1 MLPVELKIMNTLLK
15 PDEIDLIVKG
25 EHSSPHSILGNH
37 KVGVDGKDSIA
48 IRAFMPGATT
58 ASVIL
63 GSGATTKYPM
73 TKVHSDGLF
82 EIILKD
88 HSDFF
93 PYLLEIQSN
102 NHEVRL
108 QEDPYRYLPTL
119 SDFYLGNT
127 GEGTYHQAYQKLGVH
142 RKRCGEVEGFSFVL
156 WAPNAKQVSLIGD
169 FNEWDY
175 RAHPMRRMGSTGI
188 WEIFI
193 PGISVGTL
201 YKYEVLG
208 YFGQRIKKS
217 DPFAFAMEIRPRTA
231 SMVWDID
238 RYKWHDQEW
247 LEHRS
252 KWVPFDHPISI
263 YEVHLGSWM
272 RVPEEG
278 NRWMTYRELALK
290 LVEYV
295 KQMGFTHI
303 ELMPIAEH
311 PLDASWGYQ
320 VTGYFAPTSRYG
332 SPDDFMYFVDY
343 CHQNGIGVIIDWV
356 PSHFPKDDFSLS
368 NFDGTCLYEHMDPR
382 QGEHKEWG
390 TLVFNYGR
398 DEIRSFMISNALF
411 WLEKYHIDGFRVDA
425 VASML
430 YLDYS
435 RKEGEWILNKYG
447 SRENL
452 EAIHFLKELNV
463 NTHIRY
469 PGTIVI
475 AEESTAWPG
484 VSRPTYL
491 GGLGFDFK
499 WNMGWMHDMLEYF
512 SSEPIYRKYKHDL
525 LTFAMLYAFNENFI
539 LSLSHDEVV
548 HGKRSLLDKMPG
560 DEWQKFAN
568 LRALYGYMFAQPG
581 KKHLFMGGEFGQWRE
596 WNHDQGLDWN
606 LLENEPH
613 RKLQQYVKDIQK
625 IYKEESA
632 LWEVDHDHH
641 RFEWI
646 DFHDCDNSVVSFIR
660 RGKNSHNHLVCV
672 FNFTPVPRYSYRVGI
687 PDNKFYQEILNSD
700 SSYYGGSNLGNGGG
714 LKAEP
719 VPFSHYSNSVL
730 LTLPPLS
737 ALYLKPVE

>member
-1 MLPVELKIMNTLLK
+1 MNTLLK
-15 PDEIDLIVKG
+15 PEEIDLLIKG
-25 EHSSPHSILGNH
+25 EHPSPHSVLGNH
-37 KVGVDGKDSIA
+37 KVKLDGKDSMV
-48 IRAFMPGATT
+48 IRTFVPGATT
-58 ASVIL
+58 TSVIL
-63 GSGATTKYPM
+63 DSGAATKFPM
-73 TKVHSDGLF
+73 TKIHSDGLF
-82 EIILKD
+82 EAILKD
-88 HSDFF
+88 HPDF
-93 PYLLEIQSN
+93 PSYQLEIQK
-102 NHEVRL
+102 NHEVCL
-108 QEDPYRYLPTL
+108 QEDPYRYLPTV
-119 SDFYLGNT
+119 SDFYLSDAR
-127 GEGTYHQAYQKLGVH
+127 EETYHQAYQKLGAH
-142 RKRCGEVEGFSFVL
+142 RKQFGDVEGFSFVL
-156 WAPNAKQVSLIGD
+156 WAPNAKQVSLVGN
-169 FNEWDY
+169 FNGWDY
-175 RAHPMRRMGSTGI
+175 RAHPMRRMGSSGI

-193 PGISVGTL
+193 PGITVGTI

-208 YFGQRIKKS
+208 YFGQRVLKT

-231 SMVWDID
+231 SVVWDID
-238 RYKWHDQEW
+238 NYQWHDQEW
-247 LEHRS
+247 LDYRS
-252 KWVPFDHPISI
+252 KWIPLDHPISI

-272 RVPEEG
+272 RMPEEG
-278 NRWMTYRELALK
+278 NRWLTYRELAVK

-303 ELMPIAEH
+303 ELMPVAEH

-368 NFDGTCLYEHMDPR
+368 NFDGTCLYEHLDPK

-398 DEIRSFMISNALF
+398 DEIRSFLISNALF
-411 WLEKYHIDGFRVDA
+411 WLEKYHIDGIRVDA

-447 SRENL
+447 GRENL

-463 NTHIRY
+463 ITHIRY
-469 PGTIVI
+469 PGTMVI

-484 VSRPTYL
+484 VSKPTYL

-512 SSEPIYRKYKHDL
+512 SSDPVHRKYKHDL

-548 HGKRSLLDKMPG
+548 YGKRSLLNKMPG

-613 RKLQQYVKDIQK
+613 RNLQQYVKDIQK

-632 LWEVDHDHH
+632 LWEVDHDSSG
-641 RFEWI
+641 FEWI
-646 DFHDCDNSVVSFIR
+646 DFHDCENSVVSFIR

-672 FNFTPVPRYSYRVGI
+672 FNFTPVPRQGYRVAV
-687 PDNKFYQEILNSD
+687 PDNKFYQEIINSD
-700 SSYYGGSNLGNGGG
+700 SSFYGGSNLGNSGG
-714 LKAEP
+714 LQAEP
-719 VPFSHYSNSVL
+719 VPFSHYSHSIL
-730 LTLPPLS
+730 LKIPPLS